1 MLNNYRSALTG
12 TVRRLG
18 RSLRTS
24 LKGPR
29 DFPELSVAALE
40 AQSIF
45 DDLPEEHARRMRKA
59 RKNGSFQQ
67 RSKSP
72 AEINWAP
79 DFDEARKIA
88 RAEDKPIFVV
98 TFCPQNNIA
107 TRDL

>member
-1 MLNNYRSALTG
+1 MLDNSRSALTG
-12 TVRRLG
+12 SIRRLG

-29 DFPELSVAALE
+29 DFPDLSVAALE
-40 AQSIF
+40 AQPIF
-45 DDLPEEHARRMRKA
+45 DDLPEEHARHLKKS

-67 RSKSP
+67 MSETP

-79 DFDEARKIA
+79 NFNEARKIA

-98 TFCPQNNIA
+98 TFCRQNNIA